1 MIMNIKMTG
10 FYDVHA
16 KVGIIGIC
24 SCAQLCTGVHP
35 WFTLRSSTAVP
46 SWLYCTVEEGRCK
59 ISVDIDTTQK

>member
-1 MIMNIKMTG
+1 MTC
-10 FYDVHA
+10 FHDVHA

-35 WFTLRSSTAVP
+35 WFTQEVHKWVYP
-46 SWLYCTVEEGRCK
+46 SFVQLYCTVEEGRCK